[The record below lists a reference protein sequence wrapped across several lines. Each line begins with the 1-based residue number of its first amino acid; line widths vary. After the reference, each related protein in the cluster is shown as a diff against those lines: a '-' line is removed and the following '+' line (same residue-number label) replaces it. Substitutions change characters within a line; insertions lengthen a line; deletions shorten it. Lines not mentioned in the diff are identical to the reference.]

1 MTIIK
6 EENAFPV
13 VQYQVLP
20 GKPTIK
26 FKTINGAELPKYQ
39 FDLASGF
46 DVTANSILAVY
57 HSNKKFDDEKIMHCN
72 NYFNENNSINIYP
85 NERIL
90 FGTGLILEDIP
101 SHLEIQVRP
110 RSGLTLKTGLI
121 VGNSPGTID
130 PDFRGHCGIIIIN
143 TSGVVVKI
151 DKNERIAQFVPSLVT
166 SVNIALS
173 DEVSKTITQRGDKGF
188 GSSGKL

>member
-1 MTIIK
+1 MAIIK
-6 EENAFPV
+6 EEND
-13 VQYQVLP
+13 YQVLP

-39 FDLASGF
+39 SDLASGF

-57 HSNKKFDDEKIMHCN
+57 QTNRKTDDVIWQSFNDKFEENGYLMMH
-72 NYFNENNSINIYP
+72 P

-90 FGTGLILEDIP
+90 FGTGLILEDI
-101 SHLEIQVRP
+101 SSNLEMQVRP

-130 PDFRGHCGIIIIN
+130 SDFRGHCGIIIIN

-151 DKNERIAQFVPSLVT
+151 DKNERIAQFIPSLVT